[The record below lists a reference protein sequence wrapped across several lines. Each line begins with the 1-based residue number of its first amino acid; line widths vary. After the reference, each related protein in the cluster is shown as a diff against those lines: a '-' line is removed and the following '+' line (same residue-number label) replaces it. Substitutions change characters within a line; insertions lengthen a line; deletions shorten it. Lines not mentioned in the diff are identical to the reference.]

1 MTWKYCRKLKI
12 NLSVVKTKAEFSGQ
26 PLVGAVIDFYAAK
39 ARFCVTGSEIYINL
53 FPPLLPVCRLI
64 KDFLLHTP
72 SAASCRLSHMRIFA
86 ISSFPSTVVK
96 FNNKLV
102 ERCIKDSVGDPFKR
116 GSFSASTR
124 IAINLFRQICPAQ
137 PNWRRRKTRP

>member
-1 MTWKYCRKLKI
+1 MKILSQAQNKFISRK
-12 NLSVVKTKAEFSGQ
+12 NESGIFG
-26 PLVGAVIDFYAAK
+26 PTVGRCSAVIDFYAVK

-53 FPPLLPVCRLI
+53 FAPLLPVCRLI
-64 KDFLLHTP
+64 KDFLLRRVQQRVDCPTWEF
-72 SAASCRLSHMRIFA
+72 FA

-116 GSFSASTR
+116 GSFSASAS
-124 IAINLFRQICPAQ
+124 IAINLFRQTCPAQ